1 LDPELPQD
9 PGSIFGG
16 LLNVCVSDEHI
27 KERRLATEGVL
38 CVALGLASSLVTTY
52 VLSVAGLLL

>member
-1 LDPELPQD
+1 MPQD

-27 KERRLATEGVL
+27 RERRLMTEGVL
-38 CVALGLASSLVTTY
+38 CVALGLATSFVTTY
-52 VLSVAGLLL
+52 VLSAAGFLL